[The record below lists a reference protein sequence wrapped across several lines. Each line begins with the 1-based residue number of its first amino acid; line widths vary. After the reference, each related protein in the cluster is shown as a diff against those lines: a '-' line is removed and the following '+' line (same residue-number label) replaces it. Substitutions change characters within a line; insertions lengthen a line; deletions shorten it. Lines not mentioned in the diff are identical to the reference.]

1 LHPAWFDLSADEC
14 KRQKAAMRV
23 QPIDESDDFH
33 KCEACGGWF
42 DVRNL
47 GASLI
52 TKDQP
57 Q

>member
-1 LHPAWFDLSADEC
+1 MS
-14 KRQKAAMRV
+14 V

-42 DVRNL
+42 DMRGL
-47 GASLI
+47 GAALI
-52 TKDQP
+52 TKDPP